1 MRFRYLAAG
10 LRNSLLLIAMAG
22 LVAACG
28 SKTEEPAA
36 ESAEAVSQP
45 AAGTDRGV
53 AYVSNQK
60 GGITVIDLN
69 TMETVREIDSKG
81 GTPRGI
87 GITADGKTLVVA
99 NKDEGN
105 ISIINTETGELI
117 RHVEIGVNPEFVR
130 VVGQTAFVSFEPSS
144 EGGPPPQPGT
154 EALKENDDDEEEEEE
169 EPARISVVDLT
180 TGTVTQEIIGGPET
194 EGIEF
199 SHDGSKLIITNE
211 EDDTVTVHN
220 IQTGELLKTVSTEGI
235 GVRPRGI
242 KAAPDGSAY
251 LATLEFGNNFV
262 VLDSDF
268 NIVRSVPTGE
278 GPYGIAYNRDGSL
291 IYVAAGKSK
300 LLQVFDA
307 KTYEKVN
314 EVATGDRCWHF
325 TFTPD
330 DKEILLACGRSDEVL
345 VIDVASLQVTKRIQ
359 DKKLPWGIVS
369 YPKSFGSLDTP
380 E

>member
-130 VVGQTAFVSFEPSS
+130 VVGQTAFVSFEP
-144 EGGPPPQPGT
+144 
-154 EALKENDDDEEEEEE
+154 
-169 EPARISVVDLT
+169 
-180 TGTVTQEIIGGPET
+180 
-194 EGIEF
+194 
-199 SHDGSKLIITNE
+199 
-211 EDDTVTVHN
+211 
-220 IQTGELLKTVSTEGI
+220 
-235 GVRPRGI
+235 
-242 KAAPDGSAY
+242 
-251 LATLEFGNNFV
+251 
-262 VLDSDF
+262 
-268 NIVRSVPTGE
+268 
-278 GPYGIAYNRDGSL
+278 
-291 IYVAAGKSK
+291 
-300 LLQVFDA
+300 
-307 KTYEKVN
+307 
-314 EVATGDRCWHF
+314 
-325 TFTPD
+325 
-330 DKEILLACGRSDEVL
+330 
-345 VIDVASLQVTKRIQ
+345 
-359 DKKLPWGIVS
+359 
-369 YPKSFGSLDTP
+369 
-380 E
+380 